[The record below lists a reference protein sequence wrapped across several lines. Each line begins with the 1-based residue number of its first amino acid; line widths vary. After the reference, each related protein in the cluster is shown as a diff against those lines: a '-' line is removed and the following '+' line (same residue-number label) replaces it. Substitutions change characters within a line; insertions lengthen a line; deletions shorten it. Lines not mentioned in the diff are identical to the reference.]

1 MESNMSNKKVD
12 WQTLAKNLQLALE
25 TEIDEND
32 ALEAKY
38 EQMAFQVVKYRGV
51 IEYLEKK
58 IGNPKL

>member
-1 MESNMSNKKVD
+1 MSNKKVD

>member
-1 MESNMSNKKVD
+1 MSNKKVD

-58 IGNPKL
+58 IGNPKIS